1 MAAIFETLRGMKPGV
16 EYLFFVWATCFFL
29 LAVATAGAQP
39 LPSGLGYATNFSSMT
54 YFEPPNEQ
62 QVKIRL
68 SGAEA
73 SPLPGTLFDLKK
85 MKVEKFGADGKLEAV
100 VLAPQCIYAPLDGVA
115 TSAGHLELQSGDGKF
130 RVEGDGFMWRQ
141 DDLSLVISNNVRT
154 VIKTGT
160 LKFFAP

>member
-1 MAAIFETLRGMKPGV
+1 MKPGAEKNYFAV
-16 EYLFFVWATCFFL
+16 ALLFSCL
-29 LAVATAGAQP
+29 VATAGAQS
-39 LPSGLGYATNFSSMT
+39 LPTGLGYATNFSSVA

-100 VLAPQCIYAPLDGVA
+100 VLAPRCIYAPLDGVA

-130 RVEGDGFMWRQ
+130 RVEGDGFLWVQ
-141 DDLSLVISNNVRT
+141 NDSSLVISNHVRS
-154 VIKTGT
+154 VIKAGT
-160 LKFFAP
+160 LKFLAP

>member
-1 MAAIFETLRGMKPGV
+1 MAAILETLRGMKSGAKN
-16 EYLFFVWATCFFL
+16 YLFVSATLSFFL
-29 LAVATAGAQP
+29 AAASMAQT
-39 LPSGLGYATNFSSMT
+39 LPSGLGYATNFSSMA

-85 MKVEKFGADGKLEAV
+85 MKVEKFGVGGKLEAV

-130 RVEGDGFMWRQ
+130 RVEGDGFLWLQ
-141 DDLSLVISNNVRT
+141 NESSLVISNHVRS